1 MNPFEGGAVSGGGDG
16 PRKGV
21 QVSDRVDG
29 LSGGIFEAE
38 GFASVFE
45 FSWER
50 SERMETE
57 LFLKAG
63 GV

>member
-1 MNPFEGGAVSGGGDG
+1 MNPFEGGTVSGGGDG

-21 QVSDRVDG
+21 LVSDRVDG
-29 LSGGIFEAE
+29 PSGGIFEAE
-38 GFASVFE
+38 GFASMFE

-50 SERMETE
+50 SERMESE

-63 GV
+63 RV